1 PPEVFT
7 LSLHDALPI
16 SASNTF
22 MRSLGS
28 AVGVALFGGILNNAI
43 NRQTIQ
49 SHGEEQF
56 SVDDIDLLL
65 HDGKMASLSKEAI
78 HILQKGL
85 SSGLKYI
92 YIGIFILA
100 IIALVCIYLLPKK
113 EES

>member
-1 PPEVFT
+1 CVIIFFVICKERGTVT
-7 LSLHDALPI
+7 
-16 SASNTF
+16 ASIPF

-28 AVGVALFGGILNNAI
+28 AVGVDLFGGILNNEI
-43 NRQTIQ
+43 NQQTIQ
-49 SHGEEQF
+49 SHGEEQL

-85 SSGLKYI
+85 SSGLQYI